1 MNQEKKPFSVN
12 DRRHFTAEG
21 AVRTEVDDEPISPA
35 AAGVASAPPKGLP
48 PEPEE
53 EGPVSFAGF
62 VLSLGAQAGTLLSEV
77 GNGGAEQKRSL
88 AAVRSMIG
96 ILEMLQDKTQGRRTP
111 DEDQILD
118 GLLYQLRMGYVAA
131 ARAGG
136 A

>member
-1 MNQEKKPFSVN
+1 MSQEKKPFSVS

-21 AVRTEVDDEPISPA
+21 AVRAEVDAEPTPPV
-35 AAGVASAPPKGLP
+35 AGVDSAPGKDLP
-48 PEPEE
+48 PEEE
-53 EGPVSFAGF
+53 EGPVSFASF
-62 VLSLGAQAGTLLSEV
+62 VLSLGAQAGALLSEA
-77 GNGGAEQKRSL
+77 GEGGAERQRSL

-111 DEDQILD
+111 DEDRILE

>member
-1 MNQEKKPFSVN
+1 MSQEKKPFSVA

-21 AVRTEVDDEPISPA
+21 AVRTEVDAEPPPS
-35 AAGVASAPPKGLP
+35 VADVDSAPGKDLP
-48 PEPEE
+48 PEE
-53 EGPVSFAGF
+53 EGPVSFASF
-62 VLSLGAQAGTLLSEV
+62 VLSLGAQAGALLSEA
-77 GNGGAEQKRSL
+77 GEGGAERQRSL

-111 DEDQILD
+111 DEDRILE

>member
-21 AVRTEVDDEPISPA
+21 AVRSEVEDEPAPPA
-35 AAGVASAPPKGLP
+35 AAEVGSPPREDLP
-48 PEPEE
+48 PEE
-53 EGPVSFAGF
+53 EGPVTFASF
-62 VLSLGAQAGTLLSEV
+62 VLSLGAQAGGLLSEA
-77 GNGGAEQKRSL
+77 GSGGVERERSL
-88 AAVRSMIG
+88 AAVRSMIS

-111 DEDQILD
+111 DEDRILD

-131 ARAGG
+131 TRAGG

>member
-1 MNQEKKPFSVN
+1 MSQEKKPFSVS

-21 AVRTEVDDEPISPA
+21 AVRAEGDAEPTPPV
-35 AAGVASAPPKGLP
+35 AGVDSAPGTDLP
-48 PEPEE
+48 PEE
-53 EGPVSFAGF
+53 EGPVSFASF
-62 VLSLGAQAGTLLSEV
+62 VLSLGAQAGALLSEA
-77 GNGGAEQKRSL
+77 GEGGAERQRSL

-111 DEDQILD
+111 DEDRILE
-118 GLLYQLRMGYVAA
+118 GLLSQLRMGYVAA